1 MQKSKLPNRQEQR
14 NKPNVC
20 KCIDMEKGTTEERR
34 RVDFIKTIE
43 SQYTNFCKS
52 REIKPTTKGFAEYLI
67 NRNLI
72 PDLTIKRFLVVDKY
86 PHALGEHLFNKQ
98 SAMWSLED
106 TIGVSVTSIKT
117 YLKRFNKT
125 FRLKNRL
132 IPKS

>member
-1 MQKSKLPNRQEQR
+1 
-14 NKPNVC
+14 
-20 KCIDMEKGTTEERR
+20 MEKGTTEERR

-43 SQYTNFCKS
+43 SQYINFCKS
-52 REIKPTTKGFAEYLI
+52 REIKPTTKGFTTKGFAEYLI

-86 PHALGEHLFNKQ
+86 PHALGEHLFIKQ